1 MKKGKV
7 FGKSQLVLAVMVVA
21 LGAAVWLNMRFS
33 GANADTAQ
41 NDASRYLGQA
51 EFVNGS
57 PESLPDASSG
67 GQTDDNSSAALPT
80 GATPTDDALATARA
94 DRKKT
99 REDAVALLEQTLK
112 DAKLDDAAK
121 AAAVTKA
128 ADIAARM
135 EQEGAMETLLRAK
148 GFADAVVVVGDNDV
162 NVIVKTD
169 KLLNS
174 QAIQIQDVVT
184 AQTGISLDK
193 IKIVTAK

>member
-67 GQTDDNSSAALPT
+67 GQTDDKASSALPT
-80 GATPTDDALATARA
+80 GATPADDALSTARA

-99 REDAVALLEQTLK
+99 REEAVALLEQTLK